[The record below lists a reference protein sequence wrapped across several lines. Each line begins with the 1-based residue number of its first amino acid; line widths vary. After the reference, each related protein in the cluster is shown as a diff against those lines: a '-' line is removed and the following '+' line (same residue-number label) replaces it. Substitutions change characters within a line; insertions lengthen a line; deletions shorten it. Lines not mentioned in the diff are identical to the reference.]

1 VEFRADGT
9 FTELQIGRGDAQSPG
24 PTGRWDASGRLTR
37 PTAVGTA
44 TGGTTTGGTSADDT
58 AMGSTA
64 GRIASVAADRLE
76 IAWG

>member
-9 FTELQIGRGDAQSPG
+9 YTELQIGRGDAQSPG
-24 PTGRWDASGRLTR
+24 PTGHWDTSGRLTR
-37 PTAVGTA
+37 AATDSAA
-44 TGGTTTGGTSADDT
+44 TGSA
-58 AMGSTA
+58 A